1 MFLTDTGKQRKK
13 RGRKK
18 PVNDNSKKL
27 KSIKKE
33 TGKNVP

>member
-1 MFLTDTGKQRKK
+1 MFLNRHRKGKQK
-13 RGRKK
+13 GGK